1 MRSSV
6 AVALVVCGTL
16 FALLPVASDYY
27 HGYQVSQFLADRT
40 IARGVTRIHQPF
52 GETFRASAWVLG
64 GVMIGLGA
72 IGGAAPEK
80 SGASRRGQAFP
91 EKGELR
97 RDMLTDG
104 DWRAYERVQVINS

>member
-16 FALLPVASDYY
+16 FAVLPVASDYY

-40 IARGVTRIHQPF
+40 VQTGVTRIHQPF

-72 IGGAAPEK
+72 VGGMAPAGMAAP
-80 SGASRRGQAFP
+80 RRQQMND
-91 EKGELR
+91 LR
-97 RDMLTDG
+97 RDMLADS
-104 DWRAYERVQVINS
+104 DWRAYERVQVR